1 MKENETVDKYFVET
15 KAYKAGEKT
24 FHRYGIVIWTGPP
37 GCGKTK
43 AAIHLIMKQI
53 NHEGNKC
60 PFRLIRFPKELS
72 YIERNKTSLVLI
84 DDIFSKQVM
93 NSVIN
98 WWNELDRLHKDCFQN
113 NEMESGINRVRLI
126 ITAREHEIDRACHSM
141 GKTTPILNERY
152 KINNNI
158 LNGEEK
164 ENIFSQQCTFANK
177 ERNVETPDTDEKFLK
192 EIKKAEGPIG
202 FPLCAHLF
210 VFNKEYQKSG
220 SRFFSYPNK
229 YLKDEIK
236 KEIEMD
242 ILPKTKSLFL
252 VLFFYEWQTK
262 MGNAEKLELKNV
274 QKCKQILENVAK
286 VPVNNFEQFDL
297 NGLEY
302 EAQRFIGSFLKEESI
317 GSYRFVHD
325 SVYEAVGS
333 FLCES
338 DVTDTARHFP
348 LDIIQMQD
356 YETATENELVILASR
371 LISEAKKQKYSE
383 VFACRLFHRDGFI
396 RHFLSELTK
405 SDDKTIEH
413 FFRDDNK
420 SSTMQFPCL
429 FWTSFN
435 KLTLLSELLYDIVC
449 EKSIEPE
456 IENQLYLLL
465 FGECCAG
472 NEYLLVNVD
481 WMRHYYSEEIK
492 RRVLNFGQNEDMCIL
507 HLVISSQKSD
517 KFASLAVEKL
527 LNDGLRVDVR
537 TRRKMTPLMI
547 AVNQRLPRTLVVKN
561 LIKRSP
567 KLICKDWNNSNV
579 FHHCVA
585 SCNDGDTCAK
595 YLDILLCQ
603 KDAKACL
610 RQNNTEGNIPLSVA
624 AMEKK
629 YSRIHSILLLLESG
643 FKHKMKVGTLNKD
656 GFSPLQLSVRS
667 LKTESTFVELE
678 CCIRV
683 VMFLLYGDTPDNRSD
698 TDFQAIKECKYDI
711 VKSILQKPKDQEN
724 MDIAIKCILKKMG
737 VEQGEDN
744 FAHLPTPS
752 ISMNKSVQTGIYQ
765 SIKVLKNYCFEIT
778 K

>member
-1 MKENETVDKYFVET
+1 MKENETVDEYFVET
-15 KAYKAGEKT
+15 ESYKKGEET
-24 FHRYGIVIWTGPP
+24 FQRNGIVIWTGPP

-53 NHEGNKC
+53 NHEGKKC
-60 PFRLIRFPKELS
+60 SFRLIRFPEELS

-84 DDIFSKQVM
+84 DDFFPQQSIG
-93 NSVIN
+93 SVAN
-98 WWNELDRLHKDCFQN
+98 WWNKFDYLYTNCFQN
-113 NEMESGINRVRLI
+113 NEIESGTNRVRLI
-126 ITAREHEIDRACHSM
+126 ITARENVIDRACHSM
-141 GKTTPILNERY
+141 GKTTPILNERFRV
-152 KINNNI
+152 NNNV
-158 LNGEEK
+158 LNGDEK
-164 ENIFSQQCTFANK
+164 EKIFSQQCTFADEEK
-177 ERNVETPDTDEKFLK
+177 YMETKKKDKDFLK
-192 EIKKAEGPIG
+192 EIKEAEGPIG

-210 VFNKEYQKSG
+210 ACNKEYRESG
-220 SRFFSYPNK
+220 TRFFSYPIE
-229 YLKDEIK
+229 YLKGKIK
-236 KEIEMD
+236 EEIEMD
-242 ILPKTKSLFL
+242 KSHNTKSLFL
-252 VLFFYEWQTK
+252 VLFLYEWHTK
-262 MGNAEKLELKNV
+262 MGNSEKLEMKNA
-274 QKCKQILENVAK
+274 QKCKQFLKKVARDPVKFLEQLK
-286 VPVNNFEQFDL
+286 IR
-297 NGLEY
+297 GLESK
-302 EAQRFIGSFLKEESI
+302 AQRFIGSFLKEESI

-325 SVYEAVGS
+325 SVYEAVGA
-333 FLCES
+333 FFCETC
-338 DVTDTARHFP
+338 VTLTASHFP

-356 YETATENELVILASR
+356 YKTATEKELVSLASR
-371 LISEAKKQKYSE
+371 FISEGINRQFSK
-383 VFACRLFHRDGFI
+383 VFACRLFHRESFI
-396 RHFLSELTK
+396 RYFLSELTK
-405 SDDKTIEH
+405 SDDKTIER
-413 FFRDDNK
+413 FITNVNR
-420 SSTMQFPCL
+420 SSTVQFPCL

-435 KLTLLSELLYDIVC
+435 KLTLLTELLYDIVC
-449 EKSIEPE
+449 EKNIDP
-456 IENQLYLLL
+456 ENQLYLSLY
-465 FGECCAG
+465 GECCAE
-472 NEYLLVNVD
+472 NEYLLVTVE
-481 WMRHYYSEEIK
+481 WMHQNYPEEIK

-517 KFASLAVEKL
+517 QFASVAVEKL
-527 LNDGLRVDVR
+527 LNDGFRVDVR

-547 AVNQRLPRTLVVKN
+547 AVNQRLPRTQVVKN

-579 FHHCVA
+579 FHHCVS

-724 MDIAIKCILKKMG
+724 MDIAIKSILKKIG

>member
-15 KAYKAGEKT
+15 KAYEKGEKT

-53 NHEGNKC
+53 NREGKKC

-72 YIERNKTSLVLI
+72 YIERNKTSLILI
-84 DDIFSKQVM
+84 DDIFSRHIM

-98 WWNELDRLHKDCFQN
+98 WWNELDRLHKNCFQN
-113 NEMESGINRVRLI
+113 NEFESESNRVRLI
-126 ITAREHEIDRACHSM
+126 ITARENVIDRACHSM
-141 GKTTPILNERY
+141 GKTTPILNERF
-152 KINNNI
+152 KINYNV
-158 LNGEEK
+158 LNEQEK
-164 ENIFSQQCTFANK
+164 EKIFSQLCTFGNK
-177 ERNVETPDTDEKFLK
+177 EKNVKTPDTDGKFLE

-202 FPLCAHLF
+202 FPLCAFFF
-210 VFNKEYQKSG
+210 VCNKGYQKSG
-220 SRFFSYPNK
+220 SRFFSYPYK
-229 YLKDEIK
+229 CLKEEIK

-242 ILPKTKSLFL
+242 TLPKTKSLFL
-252 VLFFYEWQTK
+252 VLFFHEWQAK

-274 QKCKQILENVAK
+274 QKCKQILENVAN
-286 VPVNNFEQFDL
+286 VPVNNFEQLDL

-325 SVYEAVGS
+325 SVYEAVGA

-338 DVTDTARHFP
+338 DVTNTARHFP

-383 VFACRLFHRDGFI
+383 VFACRLFHRDDFI
-396 RHFLSELTK
+396 RYFLSELTK

-413 FFRDDNK
+413 FFTDDNR

-435 KLTLLSELLYDIVC
+435 KLTLLSELLYDIGC
-449 EKSIEPE
+449 EKSIDPE
-456 IENQLYLLL
+456 YQLYLLL

-481 WMRHYYSEEIK
+481 WMHQHFSEEIK

-517 KFASLAVEKL
+517 KFASLAVDKL

-547 AVNQRLPRTLVVKN
+547 AVNQRLPRTQVVKN

-579 FHHCVA
+579 FHHCVS

-724 MDIAIKCILKKMG
+724 MDIAIKSILKKIG

>member
-1 MKENETVDKYFVET
+1 
-15 KAYKAGEKT
+15 
-24 FHRYGIVIWTGPP
+24 
-37 GCGKTK
+37 
-43 AAIHLIMKQI
+43 MKQI

-113 NEMESGINRVRLI
+113 NEMESGTNRVRLI
-126 ITAREHEIDRACHSM
+126 ITAREHVIDRACHSM
-141 GKTTPILNERY
+141 GKTTPILNERF

-242 ILPKTKSLFL
+242 TLPKTKSLFL

-286 VPVNNFEQFDL
+286 VPVNNLEQLDL

-325 SVYEAVGS
+325 SVYEAVGA

-348 LDIIQMQD
+348 LDIIQMQ
-356 YETATENELVILASR
+356 R
-371 LISEAKKQKYSE
+371 L
-383 VFACRLFHRDGFI
+383 
-396 RHFLSELTK
+396 
-405 SDDKTIEH
+405 
-413 FFRDDNK
+413 
-420 SSTMQFPCL
+420 
-429 FWTSFN
+429 
-435 KLTLLSELLYDIVC
+435 
-449 EKSIEPE
+449 
-456 IENQLYLLL
+456 
-465 FGECCAG
+465 
-472 NEYLLVNVD
+472 
-481 WMRHYYSEEIK
+481 
-492 RRVLNFGQNEDMCIL
+492 
-507 HLVISSQKSD
+507 
-517 KFASLAVEKL
+517 
-527 LNDGLRVDVR
+527 
-537 TRRKMTPLMI
+537 
-547 AVNQRLPRTLVVKN
+547 
-561 LIKRSP
+561 
-567 KLICKDWNNSNV
+567 
-579 FHHCVA
+579 
-585 SCNDGDTCAK
+585 
-595 YLDILLCQ
+595 
-603 KDAKACL
+603 
-610 RQNNTEGNIPLSVA
+610 
-624 AMEKK
+624 
-629 YSRIHSILLLLESG
+629 
-643 FKHKMKVGTLNKD
+643 
-656 GFSPLQLSVRS
+656 
-667 LKTESTFVELE
+667 
-678 CCIRV
+678 
-683 VMFLLYGDTPDNRSD
+683 
-698 TDFQAIKECKYDI
+698 
-711 VKSILQKPKDQEN
+711 
-724 MDIAIKCILKKMG
+724 
-737 VEQGEDN
+737 
-744 FAHLPTPS
+744 
-752 ISMNKSVQTGIYQ
+752 
-765 SIKVLKNYCFEIT
+765 
-778 K
+778 

>member
-1 MKENETVDKYFVET
+1 MKENETEDKYFVET
-15 KAYKAGEKT
+15 KAYKEGEET

-53 NHEGNKC
+53 NREGKKC
-60 PFRLIRFPKELS
+60 SFRLIRFPEELS
-72 YIERNKTSLVLI
+72 YIEKNKTSLVLI
-84 DDIFSKQVM
+84 DDIFSKQIM
-93 NSVIN
+93 NSALN

-113 NEMESGINRVRLI
+113 NEFESGTNRVRLI
-126 ITAREHEIDRACHSM
+126 ITARENVIDRACHSM
-141 GKTTPILNERY
+141 GKTTPILNERF
-152 KINNNI
+152 KINNNV

-177 ERNVETPDTDEKFLK
+177 ERNVETPDTDKRFLK
-192 EIKKAEGPIG
+192 DIKKAEGPIS

-220 SRFFSYPNK
+220 SHFFSYPNK

-242 ILPKTKSLFL
+242 PLPKTKSLFL

-274 QKCKQILENVAK
+274 QKCKHILENVAR
-286 VPVNNFEQFDL
+286 VPVNNFEQLDL

-302 EAQRFIGSFLKEESI
+302 EAQRFIGSFLKEESM

-325 SVYEAVGS
+325 SVYEAVGA

-396 RHFLSELTK
+396 RYFLSELTK
-405 SDDKTIEH
+405 SDDKTIKR
-413 FFRDDNK
+413 FFIDDNR
-420 SSTMQFPCL
+420 SSTMQFPCM

-435 KLTLLSELLYDIVC
+435 KLTLLSKLLYDIVC
-449 EKSIEPE
+449 EKNLDPE
-456 IENQLYLLL
+456 YQLYLLL
-465 FGECCAG
+465 LGECCAG
-472 NEYLLVNVD
+472 NKYLLVD
-481 WMRHYYSEEIK
+481 WMHHHYSEEIK
-492 RRVLNFGQNEDMCIL
+492 RRVLSFRQNEDMCIL

-517 KFASLAVEKL
+517 EFASLVVEKL
-527 LNDGLRVDVR
+527 LNDGLGVDVR
-537 TRRKMTPLMI
+537 TSRKMTPLMI
-547 AVNQRLPRTLVVKN
+547 AVNQRLPRTLVIKN

-579 FHHCVA
+579 FHHCVS

-610 RQNNTEGNIPLSVA
+610 CQNNTEGNIPLSVA

-643 FKHKMKVGTLNKD
+643 FKHKIKVGTLNKD

-667 LKTESTFVELE
+667 LKTESKFIELE

-698 TDFQAIKECKYDI
+698 TDIQAIKECKYDI
-711 VKSILQKPKDQEN
+711 VKNILQKPKDQQN
-724 MDIAIKCILKKMG
+724 MGIAIKCILKKMG
-737 VEQGEDN
+737 VEQREDN

-752 ISMNKSVQTGIYQ
+752 ISMNKNVQIGIYQ
-765 SIKVLKNYCFEIT
+765 SIKVLKKLLF
-778 K
+778 